1 MENFA
6 HMGDFIK
13 TQFLDNFRLT
23 NDENTPKILK
33 RMINSFEIEFK
44 YRRENHVIEKR
55 SVTS

>member
-13 TQFLDNFRLT
+13 TQLLDNFRLT